1 MFEQRRP
8 SHVPVLCMYPVSRPE
23 DSVLD
28 SPALFFALEL
38 LFLCMAR
45 LLKDDP
51 ERTRA
56 QIFLDKRQDKI

>member
-23 DSVLD
+23 DRVLD

-45 LLKDDP
+45 LHSRMILR
-51 ERTRA
+51 EREL
-56 QIFLDKRQDKI
+56 IFS